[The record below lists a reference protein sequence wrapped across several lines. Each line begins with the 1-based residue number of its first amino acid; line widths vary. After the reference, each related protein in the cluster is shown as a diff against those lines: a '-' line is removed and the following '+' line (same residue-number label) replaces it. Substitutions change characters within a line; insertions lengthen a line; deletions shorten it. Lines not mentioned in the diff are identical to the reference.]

1 MTERSKPNRE
11 NKANIGIEP
20 GESQLTGMEAEI
32 DQTRTAISGD
42 LRTLGERLSPDHL
55 KEEAKGLIS
64 EAKGAAVETLHE
76 AKDAATSAFREAKDS
91 AMESVSAKVDEFKGN
106 VRRVERQ
113 TMGFLRD
120 NAVPLAFIGI
130 GVAWFM
136 SNRRSREASW
146 DREYRWGA
154 RGEAARG
161 YRGDWEDSSDAGVSG
176 VKERGRDLATQTN
189 NRAQQWVEGAEH
201 KVTDVAER
209 ARSFAKKELE
219 GAQHMARDAGN
230 KVSEAA
236 TQARD
241 FAGRELRQAR
251 DFSKHAAEAH
261 PLAVGA
267 AALAAGIGVGLVLP
281 QTRREGALLGPARD
295 QLVGEAK
302 EIIEDWGHA
311 AGDTARDVKQSLSG
325 ARP

>member
-1 MTERSKPNRE
+1 MTERSKPNRDNNT
-11 NKANIGIEP
+11 NKEDDARG
-20 GESQLTGMEAEI
+20 SQLTEMEAEL
-32 DQTRTAISGD
+32 DQTRSAISGD
-42 LRTLGERLSPDHL
+42 LRTLGERLSPEHL
-55 KEEAKGLIS
+55 KEEAKEMML
-64 EAKGAAVETLHE
+64 EAKGVAVETLHE
-76 AKDAATSAFREAKDS
+76 AKDVATSAFREAKDS

-106 VRRVERQ
+106 VRRVERE

-161 YRGDWEDSSDAGVSG
+161 YRTDDWQESSGAGLSEM
-176 VKERGRDLATQTN
+176 KE
-189 NRAQQWVEGAEH
+189 RAQQWVEGAEH
-201 KVTDVAER
+201 KVGDVAGR
-209 ARSFAKKELE
+209 ARSFTHKELA
-219 GAQHMARDAGN
+219 GAKHMARDVGN

-236 TQARD
+236 TQASD
-241 FAGRELRQAR
+241 FAGRELRQVR
-251 DFSKHAAEAH
+251 DFSKHASEAH

-267 AALAAGIGVGLVLP
+267 AALAAGIGVGLILP
-281 QTRREGALLGPARD
+281 QTRREGALIGPQRD
-295 QLVGEAK
+295 RLVGEAK
-302 EIIEDWGHA
+302 EIIEDWSHA
-311 AGDTARDVKQSLSG
+311 AGDAARDVKQTLTG